1 MPTAEM
7 RSQVTLNNLL
17 KGVAQLETN
26 DLEQFVSRV
35 LTLRARRIAP
45 SLSRQETEMLE
56 KINSGLPPDTQRRYN
71 ELTEK
76 RQSETL
82 THEEHQELLVLI
94 EHIEREDAE
103 RMQALIRLA
112 QLRNISVTAL
122 MSTLNIHPPAY
133 G

>member
-1 MPTAEM
+1 MPTAEV
-7 RSQVTLNNLL
+7 RSQVVLNNLL

-26 DLEQFVSRV
+26 DLEQFVSQV

-56 KINSGLPPDTQRRYN
+56 KINQGLPPETQRRYN

-76 RQSETL
+76 RQAETL
-82 THEEHQELLVLI
+82 THEEQQELLMLI
-94 EHIEREDAE
+94 EHIELADAE
-103 RMQALIRLA
+103 RVQALTRLA
-112 QLRNISVTAL
+112 QLRNVSVTAL
-122 MSTLNIHPPAY
+122 MNTLNIHPPAY

>member
-1 MPTAEM
+1 MPTTEM

-26 DLEQFVSRV
+26 DLEQFVSWV

-45 SLSRQETEMLE
+45 SLSKQEAEMLE
-56 KINSGLPPDTQRRYN
+56 KINQGLPPDTQRRYN

-76 RQSETL
+76 RHAETL
-82 THEEHQELLVLI
+82 THEEQQELLVLI
-94 EHIEREDAE
+94 EHIELADAE
-103 RMQALIRLA
+103 RAQALIRLA
-112 QLRNISVTAL
+112 QLRNVSVTAL

>member
-1 MPTAEM
+1 MPITEV
-7 RSQVTLNNLL
+7 RSQVVLNNLL
-17 KGVAQLETN
+17 KGVAQLDTN

-45 SLSRQETEMLE
+45 SLSKQEAEILE
-56 KINSGLPPDTQRRYN
+56 KINQVLPPDTQRRYN

-76 RQSETL
+76 RQAETL
-82 THEEHQELLVLI
+82 TREEQQELLVLI
-94 EHIEREDAE
+94 EHIELADAE
-103 RMQALIRLA
+103 RAQALIRLA
-112 QLRNISVTAL
+112 QLRNVSVTAL